1 MYILSYNWHIKS
13 LIVNKFLDVL
23 AERFS
28 QDPLE
33 SYFCKEHPPGARI
46 GKLPSMTLVMP
57 RRNEKVFKPKVRDQ
71 YINFESNR
79 TISMSEK
86 KTNKTII
93 ALSNS
98 FKQPSDT

>member
-33 SYFCKEHPPGARI
+33 SYFCKQHPPGAQI
-46 GKLPSMTLVMP
+46 GKLPLHD
-57 RRNEKVFKPKVRDQ
+57 FG
-71 YINFESNR
+71 YA
-79 TISMSEK
+79 
-86 KTNKTII
+86 KTKRKSIQ
-93 ALSNS
+93 A
-98 FKQPSDT
+98 